1 MKGAGAVLG
10 ALLVVVG
17 AAGAQQQPS
26 RVVAPNTGVQQAGPE
41 PLAVAGA
48 GYVACK
54 SDKAWR
60 ELEAIK
66 ANGKAWLS
74 MIELREKERLCVR
87 TLAGDVLWAG
97 PPNVYLPEAVAVIF
111 VGRPDAPEQIAWFI
125 HHEAL
130 PKVNPAFWIEAPAM
144 ATVPVAKQR

>member
-1 MKGAGAVLG
+1 MKGIRVALG
-10 ALLVVVG
+10 ALLATLVLASV
-17 AAGAQQQPS
+17 ALAQPAQK
-26 RVVAPNTGVQQAGPE
+26 AGPK
-41 PLAVAGA
+41 PLPVAGA

-54 SDKAWR
+54 SDRAWL

-66 ANGKAWLS
+66 ANGKAWLAE
-74 MIELREKERLCVR
+74 IELKEKERMCVR

-111 VGRPDAPEQIAWFI
+111 IGRPDAPEQIAWFI

-130 PKVNPAFWIEAPAM
+130 PAVDSAFWTRAP
-144 ATVPVAKQR
+144 VEAKQ